1 MSVVIL
7 KPQLL
12 RLKDLGEPREAT
24 RFVRRINRA
33 FVSLPNAVP
42 DLAHHSNF

>member
-7 KPQLL
+7 KPPLL
-12 RLKDLGEPREAT
+12 RLKDLGELREAS
-24 RFVRRINRA
+24 RFVRRIKRI
-33 FVSLPNAVP
+33 FGSLPNAVP

>member
-7 KPQLL
+7 KPLYL
-12 RLKDLGEPREAT
+12 RLKDLGEPRKAS
-24 RFVRRINRA
+24 RFMRYVNRT
-33 FVSLPNAVP
+33 FGSLPNAVP